1 MRLPG
6 VFRTPP
12 AGWAGHGRFGF
23 ALRQRVRRSG
33 REPHDSRAAQPHH
46 KGQNPCQY
54 ARKRYAVTG
63 GRRENH
69 PALSGLGR
77 KVASPSC
84 RRPRWTH
91 VHPHQFRALRHH
103 IWSLLHDEGRTRP
116 FARTRRYLDGRRGS
130 ACRDDR
136 FQQLFGISVA
146 GRSPALNKTLQQKVF
161 RLSNSDRRSAAPPV
175 AGPNARM
182 RNPARASLSPCLAAA
197 CGSLRRG
204 LPR

>member
-6 VFRTPP
+6 VFRMSC
-12 AGWAGHGRFGF
+12 AGRAGHGRFGF
-23 ALRQRVRRSG
+23 APRQRVRRSG

-63 GRRENH
+63 GRREDH

-77 KVASPSC
+77 KVASTSC

-103 IWSLLHDEGRTRP
+103 IWSLLHDEGER
-116 FARTRRYLDGRRGS
+116 ARSLELADISTAEEVQHVETIASSSCS
-130 ACRDDR
+130 ASASRVVQTKRCSRKYFDCPIQIGD
-136 FQQLFGISVA
+136 Q
-146 GRSPALNKTLQQKVF
+146 P
-161 RLSNSDRRSAAPPV
+161 RLR
-175 AGPNARM
+175 
-182 RNPARASLSPCLAAA
+182 
-197 CGSLRRG
+197 
-204 LPR
+204 